1 MIEKNAKI
9 YVAGHKGMVGSA
21 IVRELERQ
29 GYHNLITRT
38 HKELD
43 LLRQDAVEKF
53 FAEEK
58 PEVVVLAAAKVGGP
72 GLPAPRPQSSPPQSG

>member
-29 GYHNLITRT
+29 GYHNLVLRT

-53 FAEEK
+53 FEEEK
-58 PEVVVLAAAKVGGP
+58 PEVVVLAAAKVGGIIANR
-72 GLPAPRPQSSPPQSG
+72 LQKHI